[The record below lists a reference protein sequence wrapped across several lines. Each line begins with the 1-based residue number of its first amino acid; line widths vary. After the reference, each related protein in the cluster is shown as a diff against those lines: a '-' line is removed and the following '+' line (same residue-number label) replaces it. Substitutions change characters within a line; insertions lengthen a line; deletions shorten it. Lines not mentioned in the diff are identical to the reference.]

1 MYRDNA
7 VINLGTITDDVI
19 EIGTTAVDSDTK
31 NHISLADNKVTI
43 IDTVKYKNF
52 FPGKAY
58 KLSGTLMDKETG
70 EHIKVNGKNVTS
82 EKEFTPKN
90 ENGTVDIEFTFDAT
104 ALAGTDV
111 VVFEKVFDV
120 ETKTEIC
127 SHEDISDEGQTVSI
141 PKIGTKATDGDE
153 NTNVIKAEKEQKI
166 VDTIAYENLLPGEEY
181 ELTTWLTKDGKKI
194 RGTEVTKK
202 FTPDTA
208 DGEVKATLSFNA
220 AKYGGENITV
230 FEEISLK
237 HKLVAE
243 HKDKDDKD
251 QTLTVEK
258 VKVPENPNTPKTGD
272 NNHMMIWLVIAVI
285 AAVLGSGLMVC
296 ELKKK
301 KGNTKS
307 K

>member
-1 MYRDNA
+1 M
-7 VINLGTITDDVI
+7 
-19 EIGTTAVDSDTK
+19 
-31 NHISLADNKVTI
+31 
-43 IDTVKYKNF
+43 
-52 FPGKAY
+52 
-58 KLSGTLMDKETG
+58 
-70 EHIKVNGKNVTS
+70 
-82 EKEFTPKN
+82 
-90 ENGTVDIEFTFDAT
+90 
-104 ALAGTDV
+104 
-111 VVFEKVFDV
+111 
-120 ETKTEIC
+120 
-127 SHEDISDEGQTVSI
+127 
-141 PKIGTKATDGDE
+141 
-153 NTNVIKAEKEQKI
+153 
-166 VDTIAYENLLPGEEY
+166 EY

-194 RGTEVTKK
+194 WGTEVSKK
-202 FTPDTA
+202 FTPNTA
-208 DGEVKATLSFNA
+208 DGEVKATLSFDA
-220 AKYGGENITV
+220 TKYGGENITV

-258 VKVPENPNTPKTGD
+258 ALENPNTPKTGD